1 LELGVYR
8 LQELESQIVKNGDEE
23 EEDKKYYLYKK
34 LDVTSELF
42 L

>member
-23 EEDKKYYLYKK
+23 EEDMKYYLYKK